1 MWFVQLLKSR
11 IHTGVIIELCGL
23 NKNGLKHMTLETV
36 EKSSRFVVNFCLRW
50 KKIYFEGRKDKKK

>member
-36 EKSSRFVVNFCLRW
+36 EKSSRFVVNFCLR
-50 KKIYFEGRKDKKK
+50 